1 VGRWENEEENFM
13 TLNGRTAVVTGG
25 ARGIGRAYA
34 EGLAAEGAAVVVA
47 DIDQTAAE
55 ATAKELRAGGR
66 SAVGLHV
73 DISSQESTL
82 ALADAVRAE
91 YGGAHVLV
99 NNAAQQPLLEQDV
112 DYWRSM
118 FAVNVDG
125 ALLMAQAFA
134 PLLIEAGW
142 GRIVNQTSTAA
153 FLGGGKV
160 YAVTKLALVGL
171 TQGLANELGDL
182 GITVNAIAPGPTE
195 TEALRSITPEGV
207 IDALTSRMAVKRM
220 GRPEDMVGPLL
231 FLCSDAASWVTGQV
245 LVVDG
250 GSVKLM

>member
-1 VGRWENEEENFM
+1 M
-13 TLNGRTAVVTGG
+13 TLNGRVAVVTGG

-34 EGLAAEGAAVVVA
+34 EGLAAEGASVVVA
-47 DIDQTAAE
+47 DIDQAAAE
-55 ATAKELRAGGR
+55 ATAKELRAAGR
-66 SAVGLHV
+66 SVIGLPV
-73 DISSQESTL
+73 DISSRESTL

-91 YGGAHVLV
+91 YGAAHVLV
-99 NNAAQQPLLEQDV
+99 NNAALFHSMKQQPLLEQDF
-112 DYWRSM
+112 DYWRTM

-153 FLGGGKV
+153 FLGGGRV

-171 TQGLANELGDL
+171 TQGLANEMGDW

-195 TEALRSITPEGV
+195 TEALRSVTPEAV
-207 IDALTSRMAVKRM
+207 IGALTSRMAIKRM

-250 GSVKLM
+250 GTVKLM